1 MKRMSSGKV
10 KESPKAADEYVG
22 KIMACFLRDLDYR
35 GPGFGGHAQNFRRA
49 SVLLRCKLLEYFTSL

>member
-22 KIMACFLRDLDYR
+22 KKLWHASFVTLTIVGLAPEDTLRT
-35 GPGFGGHAQNFRRA
+35 
-49 SVLLRCKLLEYFTSL
+49 SVALQYF